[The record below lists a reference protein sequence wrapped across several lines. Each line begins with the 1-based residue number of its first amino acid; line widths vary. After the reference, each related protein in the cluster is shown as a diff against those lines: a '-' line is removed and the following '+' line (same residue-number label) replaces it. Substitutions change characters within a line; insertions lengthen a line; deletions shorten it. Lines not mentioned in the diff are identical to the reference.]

1 MADER
6 TAPLSGNRVLVVE
19 DEYYL
24 ADDLSRELRAAGA
37 GVVGPF
43 GSIADP
49 EAAID
54 IGDFDCAVLDMNL
67 RGDLAFMIAE
77 QLASAKV
84 PFIVATGYNQS
95 SLPESLNDTQVGK
108 TLHAAA
114 SRRTADRNE
123 SEVPYQGLAPAVAWG
138 GVSVGVIGANL
149 HLRTGTVNLAERQQ
163 TTHSERVQWRLRRNP
178 DNVPRV
184 CAWWRG

>member
-6 TAPLSGNRVLVVE
+6 TAPLSGTKVLVVE

-43 GSIADP
+43 GSIADAK
-49 EAAID
+49 AAID

-77 QLASAKV
+77 QLASTKV

-95 SLPESLNDTQVGK
+95 SLPESLKDIPRLEKPFTPQ
-108 TLHAAA
+108 
-114 SRRTADRNE
+114 
-123 SEVPYQGLAPAVAWG
+123 QAVELLIG
-138 GVSVGVIGANL
+138 MSPKSHIGA
-149 HLRTGTVNLAERQQ
+149 
-163 TTHSERVQWRLRRNP
+163 
-178 DNVPRV
+178 
-184 CAWWRG
+184 